1 MVGPTPDDAP
11 THGDAPIRE
20 DTMIDG
26 VELKELTTHRDERG
40 FFREIARDTED
51 IVTEGWA
58 QLSHSLMHP
67 GVAKAWHVHPNQI
80 DWWYVPVGDL
90 KVALYD
96 TRDGSSTKGQLDEL
110 FLGEHYDAQLLKIP
124 AGVAHGCR
132 VIGGLTH
139 LIYMTSKTYDP
150 DEEGRIPHDDPDI
163 GYDWTAPPPIT

>member
-1 MVGPTPDDAP
+1 
-11 THGDAPIRE
+11 
-20 DTMIDG
+20 MIEG

-40 FFREIARDTED
+40 FFREIARDTEE

-96 TRDGSSTKGQLDEL
+96 TRDGSSTIGQLDEL
-110 FLGEHYDAQLLKIP
+110 FLGEHYDAHLLKIP

>member
-1 MVGPTPDDAP
+1 
-11 THGDAPIRE
+11 
-20 DTMIDG
+20 MIEG

-40 FFREIARDTED
+40 FFREIARDTEE

-80 DWWYVPVGDL
+80 DWWYVPIGDL

>member
-1 MVGPTPDDAP
+1 
-11 THGDAPIRE
+11 
-20 DTMIDG
+20 MIEG

-40 FFREIARDTED
+40 FFREIARDTEE

-58 QLSHSLMHP
+58 QLSHSLMRP